1 MKPPTTP
8 EEKNL
13 FSACSSTR
21 HFLFS
26 RTGPCTPGARTVDLP
41 FTGSAA
47 LLEIY
52 PGMPAGKAFVDH
64 ALASLA
70 QTETFGALVIRMDP
84 VDVEPTVPEDRHI
97 TAVGQIIAAASQ
109 GCEAIWGQFG
119 QETWGCF
126 LPEADAAACRKFD
139 AQIKT
144 ELAEQRLPT
153 VTTGIAS
160 YPCLDFT
167 RPQVLDNLGKALHHA
182 TFFGPGAVAVFD
194 AVSLNIRRG
203 SVLPGGSD
211 RTAPVAEF
219 ETALRLDP
227 ANVNVHNSL
236 GVCYGVLDKQD
247 AALKEFEISISLD
260 PDDFM
265 AVYNAGLIHLLMD
278 HKDAAMDHFRRAADR
293 KKDVFEIIFQTGRL
307 LLGNAESPGKPCPC
321 WKNPPG
327 LKPDSSLVF
336 RYRGDCLA
344 ALDMPEKAAAAYKK
358 AIQRNPYDAHNAFPL
373 SAGCLLKKGKAWKSP
388 PYFVARGWNWRRITA
403 FSTAVSAGFTIRHAT
418 VWTKPWRNW
427 KPLDRLGHDVKALI
441 KALQDELRDKVS
453 ARDQSAATG

>member
-1 MKPPTTP
+1 MKPPITP

-26 RTGPCTPGARTVDLP
+26 RTGPCTPGARTVDPP

-52 PGMPAGKAFVDH
+52 PDMPAGKAFVDH

-70 QTETFGALVIRMDP
+70 QTGTFGALVIRMDP
-84 VDVEPTVPEDRHI
+84 VNPEQTAPEDRHI

-109 GCEAIWGQFG
+109 SCKAIWGQFG

-126 LPEADAAACRKFD
+126 LPEADDAACRKFD

-160 YPCLDFT
+160 YPCLDFS
-167 RPQVLDNLGKALHHA
+167 RPQVLENLGKALHHA

-194 AVSLNIRRG
+194 AVSLNISGDQYYQAGQIER
-203 SVLPGGSD
+203 
-211 RTAPVAEF
+211 AVAEF

-227 ANVNVHNSL
+227 ANVNLHNSL
-236 GVCYGVLDKQD
+236 GVCYGGLDKQD

-278 HKDAAMDHFRRAADR
+278 HKDAAMDHFRRAGDM

-307 LLGNAESPGKPCPC
+307 LLETGKPREALPLLE
-321 WKNPPG
+321 KSAG

-336 RYRGDCLA
+336 RYQGDCLA

-358 AIQRNPYDAHNAFPL
+358 AIQRNPYDAHCI
-373 SAGCLLKKGKAWKSP
+373 SALGWLFAEKGESLEIATLFCRQGVELAPDNGLFHSRLGRLYHKADRLDE
-388 PYFVARGWNWRRITA
+388 ALAELETA
-403 FSTAVSAGFTIRHAT
+403 
-418 VWTKPWRNW
+418 
-427 KPLDRLGHDVKALI
+427 DRLGHDVKALI

-453 ARDQSAATG
+453 ACDQSAAAG